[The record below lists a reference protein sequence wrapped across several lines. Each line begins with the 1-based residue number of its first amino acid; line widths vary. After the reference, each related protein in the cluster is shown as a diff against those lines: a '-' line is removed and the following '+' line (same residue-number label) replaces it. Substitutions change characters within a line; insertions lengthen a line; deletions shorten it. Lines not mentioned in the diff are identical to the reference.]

1 MIYVDHRKILIA
13 VAMPFLSLVN
23 VLFDFEFRSGNGSIE
38 FNPGVSL
45 LWTMFIVTSLIH
57 F

>member
-1 MIYVDHRKILIA
+1 MIYVGHRKVLIA

-23 VLFDFEFRSGNGSIE
+23 VLIGFQFRSGSGSIE
-38 FNPGVSL
+38 LNPSVSL
-45 LWTMFIVTSLIH
+45 LWVMSIVASLIH

>member
-23 VLFDFEFRSGNGSIE
+23 ILIGFEFRLGNGSIE
-38 FNPGVSL
+38 LNPGVSL
-45 LWTMFIVTSLIH
+45 LWAMFIVTSLIH
-57 F
+57 I

>member
-23 VLFDFEFRSGNGSIE
+23 ILIGFEFRLGNGSIE

-45 LWTMFIVTSLIH
+45 LWAMFIVTSLIH
-57 F
+57 I

>member
-1 MIYVDHRKILIA
+1 MTYVDHRKILIA

-23 VLFDFEFRSGNGSIE
+23 VLVGFEFGSGNGSIE
-38 FNPGVSL
+38 FNPGVSV
-45 LWTMFIVTSLIH
+45 LWVMYIVTSLIN